1 MSQIRGLGWL
11 IVGVALGLLAGGVA
25 AYLVARA
32 ATQPQLDS
40 LQSQLT
46 QGRAELAQ
54 TQKEL
59 QSAREAQAR
68 AEAAQRQTQSLQ
80 NDLAKA
86 KAELSS
92 ERATLMTAR
101 TELTCCFDIAT
112 AAIYHFK
119 DIKPY
124 EGKLYDAHHGYLG
137 PAFASL
143 DDYPT
148 ALDAAGI
155 DKVVLLWGPGA
166 APLPLS
172 VAQRYPDRFI
182 PFSSWSFAVR
192 DYPAVYRPVEE
203 VRRELASRVFRGV
216 GEVVTRGDS
225 TVKGPPGPLTANVPP
240 DDQRL
245 LDVMDVAA
253 EFHAPIMVSAG
264 HAFSD
269 ELEHLLAHNPKTPV
283 IWSHAGEP
291 RDQYPIM
298 GHTTTRKLEELL
310 VKYPN
315 LYVDLSGGMLLI
327 PPAAP
332 DSLVNPDGTIHPGWK
347 TLFQQFS
354 GRFIAGV
361 DVGSDPAR
369 VKQAV
374 TYLRYVL
381 GQLPPEVAE
390 NIAYKNIERIIPP

>member
-1 MSQIRGLGWL
+1 MSQIRGFGWL
-11 IVGVALGLLAGGVA
+11 VVGVALGLIVGGVS
-25 AYLVARA
+25 AYFVAS
-32 ATQPQLDS
+32 ATDQPLIDS
-40 LQSQLT
+40 LRSQLT
-46 QGRAELAQ
+46 QTKAEL
-54 TQKEL
+54 TQSRKDL
-59 QSAREAQAR
+59 QSAREAQAS
-68 AEAAQRQTQSLQ
+68 AEAAQRQAQSLQ
-80 NDLAKA
+80 AGLDKA
-86 KAELSS
+86 KGDLSS
-92 ERATLMTAR
+92 ARAALTTAR
-101 TELTCCFDIAT
+101 TEMTCCFDIAT
-112 AAIYHFK
+112 ASAYHFK

-124 EGKLYDAHHGYLG
+124 EGKLYDAHHNYLG

-143 DDYPT
+143 DDYPK

-166 APLPLS
+166 APLPLP

-203 VRRELASRVFRGV
+203 VRQELTSRVFRGV
-216 GEVVTRGDS
+216 GEVITRGDS

-253 EFHAPIMVSAG
+253 EFRAPIMVSAG

-269 ELEHLLAHNPKTPV
+269 ELEHLLAHNPKSPV
-283 IWSHAGEP
+283 IWSHAGQP
-291 RDQYPIM
+291 RDQYPVM
-298 GHTTTRKLEELL
+298 GHATTRNLEELL

-315 LYVDLSGGMLLI
+315 LYIDLSGGMLLI

-332 DSLVNPDGTIHPGWK
+332 DSLVNPDGTIRQAWSV
-347 TLFQQFS
+347 LFQQFP

-361 DVGSDPAR
+361 DVGPDPAR
-369 VKQAV
+369 VKKAV

-381 GQLPPEVAE
+381 GQLPLDVAE
-390 NIAYKNIERIIPP
+390 NIAYKNVERIIPQ